1 MADHNY
7 TKYDYRLG
15 EGIYNK
21 ECMMA
26 IRDKTNIVDIYIP
39 FKWLNAKIT
48 KEDVYRW
55 VEFGNK
61 TIFPATIEESYVKN
75 TSYVNYNE
83 TNVINVFNGLEIKV
97 KPNHNYRQRDATE
110 VKRGTLNRISITPD
124 GTIFTSTKVF
134 YSETNLNTKYVSWG
148 GYAEDHVVYATGECL
163 DAYIKRTLAEQKSN
177 EVKEEVVNNSFK
189 ISIDC
194 GTAYSKHHKLAILS
208 FYRFLWSCHFNGL
221 VKNTLKIVDAG
232 VDFWDAL
239 YYAMSVRNYNSY
251 YGFIYQPGYV
261 PMETVVSNLKAGLN
275 INVSFTNAAKAK
287 CIPQMSVNDF
297 KLAVEAFKSGTIN
310 SSLTFKVKCNTDKL
324 KTFTSGREYTA
335 FNTFDVNKITVL
347 KNDNY
352 AQITVLRKHFE

>member
-7 TKYDYRLG
+7 TKYDYRFG
-15 EGIYNK
+15 DGIYNK

-26 IRDKTNIVDIYIP
+26 MRNRTGVVDIYIP
-39 FKWLNAKIT
+39 FVWLSSKIT

-61 TIFPATIEESYVKN
+61 TIFPATIEEAYIED
-75 TSYVNYNE
+75 TSYNNGG
-83 TNVINVFNGLEIKV
+83 TGRINIFNGLEIKV
-97 KPNHNYRQRDATE
+97 KPNHKYRQSDAIE
-110 VKRGTLNRISITPD
+110 VKRGALNSIIINSNGSIT
-124 GTIFTSTKVF
+124 TSTKVF
-134 YSETNLNTKYVSWG
+134 YSEENLKTKWITWS

-163 DAYIKRTLAEQKSN
+163 DAYIKRILAEQKSN
-177 EVKEEVVNNSFK
+177 EAKQEVVNNAFK

-194 GTAYSKHHKLAILS
+194 GNAYSKHHKLAILS

-221 VKNTLKIVDAG
+221 VKNTLNIVDAG

-239 YYAMSVRNYNSY
+239 YYAMSARNYSSY

-261 PMETVVSNLKAGLN
+261 PMNTVVDNLKAGLN
-275 INVSFTNAAKAK
+275 INRSFTNAAKAK

-297 KLAVEAFKSGTIN
+297 KQAVEAFKSGTVN
-310 SSLTFKVKCNTDKL
+310 SSITFKVKCNTDKL
-324 KTFTSGREYTA
+324 KTFTNGREYTA

-347 KNDNY
+347 RNDNFS
-352 AQITVLRKHFE
+352 QITVLRKHFE